1 MKLKLF
7 FKPYRIDSYRGKL
20 IHGKSNKLMSFFLFL
35 IMSITLISCKE
46 KQENKEIKNTK
57 PNIIFVI
64 TDDQGYGDLGQNGN
78 TIIKTPTIDRFAS
91 ESVSLTNYHVGT
103 TCAPTRAGL
112 LTGRNCNRN
121 GVWHTIMGASMLN
134 REEVTMAN
142 VFQDNGYKTGMFGKW
157 HLGDNQPFSPHLR
170 GFDEA
175 FYHGGGGIGQTPD
188 YWNNDYFDDSYFR
201 NGIPEK
207 KEGYCTD
214 VWFDEALSFIEDKK
228 DEPFFCYLSL
238 NAPHGPYNVPIEYYN
253 MYKDETAIS
262 EKQKRFYGMIT
273 NIDDNFLKLLN
284 KLDTLG
290 IAENTIIVFTTD
302 NGTARGY
309 SIDEKTNKLLGYN
322 AGMRGVKGSE
332 YDGGH
337 RVPFI
342 IRWPDGGLTGGKTL
356 NSLVAHVDMLPT
368 LTALAKQK
376 FTPTK
381 SMDGTDVSDYLL
393 GKSEAPKRYLVTD
406 TQRVPWP
413 IKGKNS
419 CVMDDNWRLIK
430 GKELYNIVKDPG
442 QQNNVADAY
451 PEKVA
456 EMNAFYDS
464 WWEDVIKETK
474 FSVIDLGVEKID
486 VLTCHDAHTI
496 GYYPPWNQQLLRAG
510 NPMKPAPFSVNFVK
524 AGTYRFHLRRWPA
537 ESGLALGA
545 ELKDGKPATK
555 NTEAIVDGK
564 SMKFAKAHLKI
575 GGKDIEVVVDNNA
588 ESAILE
594 MEVTQ
599 GETELLAYFDM
610 EDGTPCNAFYIDVE
624 RLNE

>member
-1 MKLKLF
+1 MKRTHFYEFPVKGLLKRANIISYLF
-7 FKPYRIDSYRGKL
+7 LLVLPMALFSC
-20 IHGKSNKLMSFFLFL
+20 KSNQKKVES
-35 IMSITLISCKE
+35 KD
-46 KQENKEIKNTK
+46 KR
-57 PNIIFVI
+57 PNIVFVI
-64 TDDQGYGDLGQNGN
+64 TDDQGYGDLGHTGN
-78 TIIKTPTIDRFAS
+78 PIIKTPTIDKFAT
-91 ESVSLTNYHVGT
+91 EAVSLTNYHVGT

-134 REEVTMAN
+134 REEVTMAD
-142 VFQDNGYKTGMFGKW
+142 VLKENGYKTGMFGKW
-157 HLGDNQPFSPHLR
+157 HLGDNHPFRPYER

-188 YWNNDYFDDSYFR
+188 YWNNDYFDDSYQR
-201 NGIPEK
+201 NGVPEK

-214 VWFDEALSFIEDKK
+214 VWFDEAMSFIEDKK

-238 NAPHGPYNVPIEYYN
+238 NAPHGPYNVPEEYYN

-273 NIDDNFLKLLN
+273 NIDDNFSKLLN
-284 KLDTLG
+284 KLETLG

-309 SIDEKTNKLLGYN
+309 SVDEKSNELLGYN
-322 AGMRGVKGSE
+322 AGMRGTKGSE

-342 IRWPDGGLTGGKTL
+342 VRWPDGGLTGGKSL

-368 LTALAKQK
+368 LTKLVGQD
-376 FTPTK
+376 FK
-381 SMDGTDVSDYLL
+381 SSKTMDGTDVSDYLL
-393 GKSEAPKRYLVTD
+393 GKADAPKRYLVTD

-419 CVMDDNWRLIK
+419 CVMDDEWRLIK
-430 GKELYNIVKDPG
+430 GKELYNINEDPG
-442 QQNNVADAY
+442 QENNVADAH

-456 EMNAFYDS
+456 EMNAFYES

-474 FSVIDLGVEKID
+474 FSVIELGVTDMD
-486 VLTCHDAHTI
+486 VLTCHDARTI
-496 GYYPPWNQQLLRAG
+496 DFYPPWNQQMIRAG
-510 NPMKPAPFSVNFVK
+510 KPMEPAPFTVNFVK
-524 AGTYRFHLRRWPA
+524 AGNYRFYLRRWPV
-537 ESGLALGA
+537 ESGLSLGA
-545 ELKDGKPATK
+545 ALTDGQAETSH
-555 NTEAIVDGK
+555 TEAIVDGK
-564 SMKFAKAHLKI
+564 SMKFSKAYLKI
-575 GGKDIEVVVDNNA
+575 AGKQVEANVDNNLGA
-588 ESAILE
+588 TVLE
-594 MEVTQ
+594 MEVAE
-599 GETELLAYFDM
+599 GETELVAYFDM

-624 RLNE
+624 KLN